1 MGSRVQIPPP
11 AYGDEMKAMPK
22 RKMRTVN
29 VGELSK
35 YEAVAVPCKVCGMG
49 SIGKPVAVYARG
61 YSASA
66 RMKIEKAGGKAL
78 LFQDAPEGIA
88 VLRCLK

>member
-1 MGSRVQIPPP
+1 
-11 AYGDEMKAMPK
+11 MKAIPK

-49 SIGKPVAVYARG
+49 SLNKPVTVYARG
-61 YSASA
+61 FSASA

-78 LFQDAPEGIA
+78 PLSEAPEDVV